1 VTAGG
6 AERAGTRRV
15 GLLVRRRR
23 EQVPVT
29 PASIALF
36 RLGEQCNNACP
47 MCSNSGRP
55 EAARVAQAELLR
67 RVDFLREAGLRRV
80 VLTGGEPTIHPG
92 FWRVVNRLR
101 HHGML
106 WDINTHGRSF
116 AAAGVA
122 ERARRRGLQRA
133 IVSLHSA
140 DVEISRLMSGC
151 SVEAHEETLAGIDGL
166 VEAGV
171 QVMVN
176 CVLSRVNHRLAMS
189 LVEFCHQR
197 WGQGIALKFAFP
209 TTSGKGGGWEPIHLT
224 YAEVTGDV
232 VEAKQRAGALG
243 IALHL
248 EGFPPCVLGDA
259 TVENTSRSGF
269 GESHYLDDVSG
280 RDLYS
285 IRFIEAEFSGYPEP
299 CRECSALKRCPGV
312 SRAYME
318 EHGVDAFTPFA
329 AQGGACS
336 EERHGD

>member
-1 VTAGG
+1 MTRVGSELTAS
-6 AERAGTRRV
+6 RRI

-23 EQVPVT
+23 ERIPVT

-55 EAARVAQAELLR
+55 EAARISQAELLR
-67 RVDFLREAGLRRV
+67 RVDFLRESGIRRV

-101 HHGML
+101 HHGMV
-106 WDINTHGRSF
+106 WDVNTHGRTF
-116 AAAGVA
+116 AAVGTA

-140 DVEISRLMSGC
+140 EVAVSRVMSGC
-151 SVEAHEETLAGIDGL
+151 SEEAHQETLEGIDAL
-166 VEAGV
+166 VESGA

-176 CVLSRVNHRLAMS
+176 CVLSRLNHSLS
-189 LVEFCHQR
+189 GDLVEFCHDR
-197 WGQGIALKFAFP
+197 WGAQVAMKLAFP
-209 TTSGKGGGWEPIHLT
+209 TTSGKGGEWEPIHLT

-232 VEAKQRAGALG
+232 GDARQRARGHG
-243 IALHL
+243 ISLHL

-259 TVENTSRSGF
+259 TVRNTSRSGF

-285 IRFIEAEFSGYPEP
+285 IRFIEADFSGYPEP

-318 EHGVDAFTPFA
+318 EHGVEAFTPFA
-329 AQGGACS
+329 A
-336 EERHGD
+336 